1 MSLEAGNSRESG
13 ETRFDSCGDKL
24 FPVST
29 LPRCEMR
36 VKLIVAALALVFFGG
51 GRAFSQDRPA
61 APNAPDAASSRKQNS
76 QSSQS
81 GAPEQKTDQEAKER
95 IFGIFP
101 AFNVSNQ
108 VDPVPLTKGQKFKLF
123 ARSTYDPVTLIAPV
137 FKVPIL
143 QAVEGDNG
151 FGTGLHGFATR
162 YGVSLADG
170 TSSRFFRQ
178 FLFPAILKED
188 PRFFRRGHGTFGSRL
203 RYSLSRL
210 FVTRTDAGGSR
221 FNWSRLLGSASSAG
235 LSNAYYP
242 ESQRGKT
249 TTLFSFGLS
258 YLSEASANVVKEFA
272 PDISRK
278 VRRQKSP
285 EPAPTPI

>member
-1 MSLEAGNSRESG
+1 
-13 ETRFDSCGDKL
+13 
-24 FPVST
+24 
-29 LPRCEMR
+29 MR
-36 VKLIVAALALVFFGG
+36 LIFALLVLAFFVE
-51 GRAFSQDRPA
+51 GRACSQDRPA
-61 APNAPDAASSRKQNS
+61 MPDVPNTAAPGTKNPQASEPPL
-76 QSSQS
+76 
-81 GAPEQKTDQEAKER
+81 PEKEKDKEGKER

-108 VDPVPLTKGQKFKLF
+108 VSPVPLTTGQKFHLF

-137 FKVPIL
+137 LKVPIL
-143 QAVEGDNG
+143 QAVEGDSG
-151 FGTGLHGFATR
+151 FGTGFGGFAKR

-178 FLFPAILKED
+178 FLFPAMLKED
-188 PRFFRRGHGTFGSRL
+188 PRFFRRGQGNFGSRL
-203 RYSLSRL
+203 GYSLSRL
-210 FVTRTDAGGSR
+210 FVTRTDSGR
-221 FNWSRLLGSASSAG
+221 NTFNWSRLLGSAASSS

-258 YLSEASANVVKEFA
+258 YLSEAGANVVKEFS

-278 VRRQKSP
+278 LSRKKSP
-285 EPAPTPI
+285 EPTPSPMQSN